1 MVVETTEQA
10 KELIQG
16 WMDDRSFFDP
26 TLSPTPIPE
35 GLHFIIGG
43 KGANEIPFSILQPKE
58 LKKTVVVIAN
68 VSLAKEHFD
77 ALNEMKAEDRNMLLW
92 NLQRDI
98 VFAPPT
104 YSFNPEYQ
112 KDGTFKGVQFTKEIS
127 YDELTE
133 GKLGDAV
140 IDVTRCVLWVIWTFR
155 RAFGPLKG

>member
-1 MVVETTEQA
+1 
-10 KELIQG
+10 
-16 WMDDRSFFDP
+16 
-26 TLSPTPIPE
+26 
-35 GLHFIIGG
+35 
-43 KGANEIPFSILQPKE
+43 
-58 LKKTVVVIAN
+58 
-68 VSLAKEHFD
+68 
-77 ALNEMKAEDRNMLLW
+77 MLLW